1 MANINTLNTSLR
13 EPCLNGQPES
23 GLRTLQGT
31 QLLLRLAGLGSSRGL
46 WVSLLIF
53 NIYFYVFIP
62 RGGCRLF
69 ESVFTAQLCCAI
81 TTGRES
87 RSDGVHLLPL
97 TSPAV
102 VWELM
107 VILQEPPPW
116 QYTMDVISCLWIRAS
131 ISSREGTNSLHLVF
145 LRDS

>member
-1 MANINTLNTSLR
+1 MVA
-13 EPCLNGQPES
+13 ES
-23 GLRTLQGT
+23 GPQCLLDTP
-31 QLLLRLAGLGSSRGL
+31 LLLRLAGIRARPRLLSSGSTPAELRTIFLSEEARGP
-46 WVSLLIF
+46 V
-53 NIYFYVFIP
+53 
-62 RGGCRLF
+62 G
-69 ESVFTAQLCCAI
+69 
-81 TTGRES
+81 
-87 RSDGVHLLPL
+87 LPL

-116 QYTMDVISCLWIRAS
+116 QYTVDVISCRWIRAS